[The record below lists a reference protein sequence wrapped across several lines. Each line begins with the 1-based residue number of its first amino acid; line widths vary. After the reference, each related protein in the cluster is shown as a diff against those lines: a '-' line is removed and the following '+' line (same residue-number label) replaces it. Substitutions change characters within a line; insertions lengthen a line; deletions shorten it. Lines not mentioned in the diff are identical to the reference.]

1 MTTSSLLL
9 YGDRRIKI
17 HFSCSVATVQKQT
30 GNIPSKPTK
39 EKNQRESGAAR
50 TPPPFESAI
59 EVIQQE
65 YNGMLKANVEFGED
79 VKKLTAEKKDLA
91 KIASDRAKKVEKL
104 TTDNNSKAASIER
117 LKGQRNLLKVECD
130 SLKQTCADMSV
141 EMTNLKNENSTLK
154 KKVKE
159 QDTLIKGLN
168 QEIERLNRSVIRS
181 ENANQAQQKR
191 LVRLGYEK
199 NDADEICNNDEL
211 PGVLRG
217 LDKELIERI
226 NNEIVDSA
234 EKVTFKDIAGLENVK
249 STANELVIMPMKR
262 PDLFKGLRDLSGSNG
277 LLLFGPPGTGMF

>member
-1 MTTSSLLL
+1 M
-9 YGDRRIKI
+9 I
-17 HFSCSVATVQKQT
+17 
-30 GNIPSKPTK
+30 
-39 EKNQRESGAAR
+39 
-50 TPPPFESAI
+50 
-59 EVIQQE
+59 
-65 YNGMLKANVEFGED
+65 KANVEFRED
-79 VKKLTAEKKDLA
+79 VKKLTAEKKHLA

-130 SLKQTCADMSV
+130 SLKQKCADMSA

-154 KKVKE
+154 KEVKE
-159 QDTLIKGLN
+159 QDTLIKG
-168 QEIERLNRSVIRS
+168 LNRSVIRS

-199 NDADEICNNDEL
+199 NDADEICNNDEI
-211 PGVLRG
+211 PEVLRG